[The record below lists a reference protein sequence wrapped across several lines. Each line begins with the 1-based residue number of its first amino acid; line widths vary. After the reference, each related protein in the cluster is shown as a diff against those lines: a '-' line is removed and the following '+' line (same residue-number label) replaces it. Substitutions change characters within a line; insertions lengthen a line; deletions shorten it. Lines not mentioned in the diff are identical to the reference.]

1 LPKIG
6 VIMLRRVHTKFS
18 YANVMATIAVMIA
31 LGGTG
36 YAATRGIPD
45 SSGVFHGC
53 VAKKTG
59 ALRVVARGSSCKG
72 GKNGEFA
79 VSWNQKGQTGPAGSG
94 GSSSGPAGGDL
105 TGNYPN
111 PSIASGAVTTAKLA
125 NNAVTGAKVAPK
137 SLTGSAFACQPGDFG
152 LENRNFC
159 FFKLK
164 AAHGTDWAGALQ
176 MCRARGNT
184 AAMLATPGEVA
195 AMAPGGGSPFKNM
208 VAWTSEV
215 SSGGPNGNAVWVIET
230 DANGAVVLFIS
241 TPLTNSVVMDVPC
254 VYHAADA
261 F

>member
-1 LPKIG
+1 
-6 VIMLRRVHTKFS
+6 MLRRIRTRLS
-18 YANVMATIAVMIA
+18 YANVMATIAVMMA
-31 LGGTG
+31 LGGTS

-53 VAKKTG
+53 VSKKTG
-59 ALRVVARGSSCKG
+59 ALRVVTSNSPCKSG
-72 GKNGEFA
+72 RKGEFA

-94 GSSSGPAGGDL
+94 GSGGSASGPAGGDL
-105 TGNYPN
+105 TGTYPK

-125 NNAVTGAKVAPK
+125 NSAVTGAKVAPK

-152 LENRNFC
+152 LENRDFC

-164 AAHGTDWAGALQ
+164 APHGTDWAGAVQ

-184 AAMLATPGEVA
+184 AAVLASPGEIA
-195 AMAPGGGSPFKNM
+195 AMAAGGGSPFKSM

-215 SSGGPNGNAVWVIET
+215 SSGGPNGNGVWVMET

-241 TPLTNSVVMDVPC
+241 TPITNSVIEDVPC
-254 VYHAADA
+254 VYHAADV
-261 F
+261 